1 MAVEETVDHP
11 RRHVRLSGAYNVRD
25 LGGYPTA
32 DGRRVRWGRVY
43 RGGALHAATAS
54 DIAALVARDLR
65 VICDFRSG
73 PERVSAPNTWASL
86 HGIELW
92 GLADEAVVG
101 DSRHVLD
108 AALSSVEETRALM
121 TRSYE
126 KIPFD
131 QAPSYAATFG
141 RIARGELPL
150 LFHCSAGKDRSGV
163 AAALLLA
170 ALGVRRGDVV
180 KDYLLSRAE
189 RQRIEEVF
197 IADPRHA
204 KAVQNQARAWAPL
217 MDSEPE
223 YLTAMFGAVEARR
236 GSIEAYFE
244 QDLGIDAAGL
254 RALRDELLE

>member
-11 RRHVRLSGAYNVRD
+11 RRHVRLSGVYNVRD
-25 LGGYPTA
+25 LGGYATL

-43 RGGALHAATAS
+43 RGGAPYAATAD

-73 PERVSAPNTWASL
+73 PERLAGQNTWAPR

-108 AALSSVEETRALM
+108 AALSSVEQTRALM
-121 TRSYE
+121 TRTYE
-126 KIPFD
+126 QIPFD
-131 QAPSYAATFG
+131 QAPSYAAAFG
-141 RIARGELPL
+141 RIAQGRLPL

-163 AAALLLA
+163 AAALLLT
-170 ALGVRRGDVV
+170 ALGVRRDDVMR
-180 KDYLLSRAE
+180 DYLLSREA
-189 RQRIEEVF
+189 RQRIEEAF
-197 IADPRHA
+197 IADPRHE
-204 KAVQNQARAWAPL
+204 KALENRARAWEPL
-217 MDSEPE
+217 MDSDPN
-223 YLTAMFGAVEARR
+223 YLSAMFGAVEARR

-244 QDLGIDAAGL
+244 HDLGIDAAGL
-254 RALRDELLE
+254 QALRNELLE